1 MLQRKRERKKERK
14 STSKTWIQLF
24 FTFLVIFIFFFLTF
38 FFFKMVFFNYICKK
52 MFHQPEPVCSVQRL
66 RCHFV
71 LFLNVVVC
79 GTFSN
84 FFFSSFQITFFV
96 FVLFIYVGYFIV
108 MLGGDTEGVWRI
120 FYASKL
126 TIKTSGWISWG
137 TGVEAILLQWG
148 DRLAPFRVYIV
159 LFFFIFSYL
168 LSFFFVCVCFSSSNF
183 P

>member
-1 MLQRKRERKKERK
+1 MFCTTAALPFR
-14 STSKTWIQLF
+14 S
-24 FTFLVIFIFFFLTF
+24 
-38 FFFKMVFFNYICKK
+38 FFKC
-52 MFHQPEPVCSVQRL
+52 CCL
-66 RCHFV
+66 RHILKF
-71 LFLNVVVC
+71 
-79 GTFSN
+79 

-168 LSFFFVCVCFSSSNF
+168 LSFFLCVCVFFFFKFSLERERENQTGGNGKLFSL
-183 P
+183 